1 MKKKQLKRFHCAHRN
16 RISLV
21 LSHSAFF
28 LWNKASDIFL
38 LIIFI
43 CAPESFVVLL
53 STFML
58 YLYVQKGCGSVRDMQ
73 LMYWTH
79 ENISGSIVWQG
90 VWYIECVQ
98 LHSNAGQTG
107 ERKFVF
113 IAFHLL
119 DIQPRKKKKR
129 DFCFWLFGCF
139 LLLLLFLTQFFFFIV
154 VAFRLMFIS
163 FVDFSLLLAFRL
175 AHQSRIY
182 SCNFKVQ

>member
-1 MKKKQLKRFHCAHRN
+1 
-16 RISLV
+16 
-21 LSHSAFF
+21 
-28 LWNKASDIFL
+28 
-38 LIIFI
+38 
-43 CAPESFVVLL
+43 
-53 STFML
+53 ML